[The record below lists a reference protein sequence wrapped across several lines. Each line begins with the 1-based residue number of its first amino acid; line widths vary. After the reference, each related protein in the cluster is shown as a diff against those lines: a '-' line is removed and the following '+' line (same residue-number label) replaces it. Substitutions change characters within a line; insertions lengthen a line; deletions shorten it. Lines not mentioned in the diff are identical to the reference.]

1 MEVVKIA
8 WRNIWRNKRRT
19 LITASSLMF
28 AVIFGVS
35 MRSMQLGTYDNMID
49 SAVRQYSGFIQI
61 QDTSYWKDKTIDDLM
76 PMSTELATNISEIE
90 GVKSVLPRLESFA
103 LISSGTKTKGAL
115 LQGID
120 PLRDVD
126 MTGIADK
133 VVKGRFIEP
142 GDDGFVIGQR
152 LAAYLKINV
161 GDTIVLISQGY
172 HGVTAADIYPIR
184 GILKIPNPNLDK
196 LLLIGDISTVQR
208 FYGAEGML
216 TSLVVNIEDKNS
228 INTIL
233 PQINEIMTNK
243 SLVALSWTDM
253 NKELKQQIDADDG
266 GGIVMLI
273 ILYSVVF
280 FGILGTIIM
289 MTAERKK
296 EFAVMVA
303 LGMQK
308 GYLSIIVLLETLF
321 LGMIGAVVGALVSS
335 GIVWYFHDAPIH
347 ITGEM
352 ADIYEQFGIEPVL
365 MFSTDLAIIQ
375 AQFVV
380 VLSLLIM
387 AVIYPMV
394 KIRTFSIMESMRSK

>member
-1 MEVVKIA
+1 MEIIKIA

-35 MRSMQLGTYDNMID
+35 MRSVQLGTYDNMID

-76 PMSTELATNISEIE
+76 PESVALREKLSKIDN
-90 GVKSVLPRLESFA
+90 VKSILPRLESFA
-103 LISSGTKTKGAL
+103 LISSGTKTKGAF

-120 PLRDVD
+120 PVADNK
-126 MTGIADK
+126 MTGIGSK
-133 VVKGRFIEP
+133 VVKGRFLKSN
-142 GDDGFVIGQR
+142 DDSFIIGQR
-152 LAAYLKINV
+152 LAAFLNINV

-172 HGVTAADIYPIR
+172 HGVTAADIYPIC
-184 GILKIPNPNLDK
+184 GIVKIPNPNLDK
-196 LLLIGDISTVQR
+196 ILLIGDIANVQK

-216 TSLVVNIEDKNS
+216 TSLVVNIKDKNS
-228 INTIL
+228 IDDII
-233 PQINEIMTNK
+233 PQINKIMTDK
-243 SLVALSWTDM
+243 KLIALSWTDM
-253 NKELKQQIDADDG
+253 NKELKQQIEADNG

-280 FGILGTIIM
+280 FGVLGTIIM
-289 MTAERKK
+289 MTAERQK

-308 GYLSIIVLLETLF
+308 NYLSIIVLLETLF
-321 LGMIGAVVGALVSS
+321 IGMLGAFVGALVSS
-335 GIVWYFHDAPIH
+335 GIVLYYHSSPIH

-352 ADIYEQFGIEPVL
+352 ADIYVKFGIEPVL
-365 MFSTDLAIIQ
+365 MFSTDISIIQ
-375 AQFVV
+375 AQFTV
-380 VLSLLIM
+380 VLLLLLV
-387 AVIYPMV
+387 AVIYPMI
-394 KIRTFSIMESMRSK
+394 KIRTFAIVESMRS